1 MILANCPT
9 LSYIYIKDMIITY
22 NGTPYQ
28 IQNVYTMKPYI
39 YFDINNPYTL
49 VLSNKSIQY
58 ELNLRYIC
66 FNDKGYPTMVPQTDI
81 EISFAESKSND
92 LVTEKIFGVMEEL
105 SEQEERITS
114 VQQDMDGIR
123 ATVGTFKED
132 ILGNKQSISVLQ
144 QRDDEILAEVKNIE
158 KDFNEDLET
167 KKLRDDISVAML
179 SLQSTLGSF
188 STDMYTFM
196 EDNKLSKVEKQ
207 EIDVYKEKIENEK
220 LNLLSQIDIL
230 ISALRGN
237 GQTDKSTLLTSQ
249 RDSLKDSI
257 NNLINGITTAC
268 ADELFT
274 NSEMTIVVSYFSNVN
289 TKINETKKLIDEYMF
304 VSIGGELAEQIGKLM
319 VAQNQIQ
326 LGVSRTESAIR
337 NSLSISK
344 SLIQDIIS
352 SNNTALISL
361 KNCFSTIISD
371 REITKEEKDALNARI
386 ENINKELANIISK
399 KDEIINNEM
408 LNEIDRKKIISFYD
422 NFISCFNDMI
432 DGMNDSIKDNV
443 VNDVEILD
451 INEKTNL
458 YYEQLNSIHS
468 ILCQGLD
475 IIERNT
481 ISKEIENAKAEVEM
495 ELDALDE
502 KVNQLEIDAGGVI
515 ISSFIDEQ
523 EKAEILQN
531 LKILEREKID
541 IDNRFNEWYNSEF
554 LYGEIKSSYKRVYD
568 IYLEKYN
575 TLKTL
580 SEKIANKIDM
590 VSESERQS
598 INQATNELLIAL
610 DNFFKESEVVISVA
624 SSNEMTYIK
633 NNLSKEF
640 TDINSAL
647 NDLSGVMNEMFSDG
661 IVSEIE
667 KKNLETMLSQID
679 KEYLDITKTYEE
691 IYNNSNLS

>member
-1 MILANCPT
+1 
-9 LSYIYIKDMIITY
+9 
-22 NGTPYQ
+22 
-28 IQNVYTMKPYI
+28 
-39 YFDINNPYTL
+39 
-49 VLSNKSIQY
+49 
-58 ELNLRYIC
+58 
-66 FNDKGYPTMVPQTDI
+66 
-81 EISFAESKSND
+81 
-92 LVTEKIFGVMEEL
+92 
-105 SEQEERITS
+105 
-114 VQQDMDGIR
+114 
-123 ATVGTFKED
+123 
-132 ILGNKQSISVLQ
+132 
-144 QRDDEILAEVKNIE
+144 
-158 KDFNEDLET
+158 
-167 KKLRDDISVAML
+167 
-179 SLQSTLGSF
+179 
-188 STDMYTFM
+188 
-196 EDNKLSKVEKQ
+196 
-207 EIDVYKEKIENEK
+207 
-220 LNLLSQIDIL
+220 
-230 ISALRGN
+230 
-237 GQTDKSTLLTSQ
+237 
-249 RDSLKDSI
+249 
-257 NNLINGITTAC
+257 
-268 ADELFT
+268 
-274 NSEMTIVVSYFSNVN
+274 
-289 TKINETKKLIDEYMF
+289 
-304 VSIGGELAEQIGKLM
+304 
-319 VAQNQIQ
+319 
-326 LGVSRTESAIR
+326 
-337 NSLSISK
+337 
-344 SLIQDIIS
+344 
-352 SNNTALISL
+352 
-361 KNCFSTIISD
+361 
-371 REITKEEKDALNARI
+371 
-386 ENINKELANIISK
+386 
-399 KDEIINNEM
+399 
-408 LNEIDRKKIISFYD
+408 
-422 NFISCFNDMI
+422 
-432 DGMNDSIKDNV
+432 MNDSIKDNV